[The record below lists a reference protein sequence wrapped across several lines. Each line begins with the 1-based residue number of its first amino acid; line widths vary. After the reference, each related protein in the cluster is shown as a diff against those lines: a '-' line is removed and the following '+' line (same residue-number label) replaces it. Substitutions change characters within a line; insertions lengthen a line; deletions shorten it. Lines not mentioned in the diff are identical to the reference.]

1 MYSLTSFFI
10 ITESKHFVS
19 SVSLVFISP
28 KKDVKQYHCTIITVM
43 SMPQTFLI
51 VFETSYIFISFN
63 KSQLSWHYDESDKCI
78 YHFVDFIYPT

>member
-1 MYSLTSFFI
+1 MYSLTSFCI

-28 KKDVKQYHCTIITVM
+28 MKGVKQYHCTIITVM

-51 VFETSYIFISFN
+51 VFETSYIFISFI
-63 KSQLSWHYDESDKCI
+63 KSQLSWQ
-78 YHFVDFIYPT
+78 

>member
-1 MYSLTSFFI
+1 MYSLTSFCI

-28 KKDVKQYHCTIITVM
+28 MKGVKQYHCTIITVM

-51 VFETSYIFISFN
+51 VFDIFISFN
-63 KSQLSWHYDESDKCI
+63 KSQLSWQ
-78 YHFVDFIYPT
+78 